1 MLQIIVP
8 PSEKWD
14 EKKEEFVVFKGQK
27 LQLEHSLVSV
37 SKWEAK
43 WKKPFLT
50 KDEKTIEESIDYV
63 KCMTL
68 TQNVPPEVYQNL
80 TASNFKE
87 INDYVAAQLTAT
99 WFKED
104 PSARNTSQ
112 TITSELIYYWMTA
125 LNIPMECQKWHLS
138 RLSTLI
144 RVANEENKPKKK
156 MSRSDVYRHHRQMHA
171 MRRARKG

>member
-1 MLQIIVP
+1 MLQIVVP

-14 EKKEEFVVFKGQK
+14 EAREEFVTFKGQK
-27 LQLEHSLVSV
+27 LQLEHSLVSI

-50 KDEKTIEESIDYV
+50 KDEKTIEETIDYI

-68 TQNVPPEVYQNL
+68 TQNVHPDVYLNL
-80 TASNFKE
+80 TSSNYKE
-87 INDYVAAQLTAT
+87 INEYVASQRTAT
-99 WFKED
+99 WFNED
-104 PSARNTSQ
+104 DTPKNNRQ

-138 RLSTLI
+138 RLLTLI
-144 RVANEENKPKKK
+144 RVANEENKPKKQPSK
-156 MSRSDVYRHHRQMHA
+156 SDIYKHHRALHA
-171 MRRARKG
+171 KRRAKR